1 MVHLLTLKK
10 ALQLRKLKK
19 SKLNLKKLELQLL
32 LNKSHIIIRLRN
44 SYLPVFESDK
54 RLIETDKLIWFP
66 AKNPAKNSLAGFC
79 FNKFSG
85 VDIRVSTPFCVLEVI
100 MQKEEQSSRQ
110 MVMCHLVAIL
120 GVDIEKATQ
129 LIDEME
135 QVGLVRFDEFGNVGI
150 LVLEGQ
156 S

>member
-1 MVHLLTLKK
+1 
-10 ALQLRKLKK
+10 
-19 SKLNLKKLELQLL
+19 
-32 LNKSHIIIRLRN
+32 
-44 SYLPVFESDK
+44 
-54 RLIETDKLIWFP
+54 
-66 AKNPAKNSLAGFC
+66 
-79 FNKFSG
+79 
-85 VDIRVSTPFCVLEVI
+85 
-100 MQKEEQSSRQ
+100 MQKFEQSSRQ

-135 QVGLVRFDEFGNVGI
+135 QVGLIRFDEFGNVGI

>member
-1 MVHLLTLKK
+1 
-10 ALQLRKLKK
+10 
-19 SKLNLKKLELQLL
+19 
-32 LNKSHIIIRLRN
+32 
-44 SYLPVFESDK
+44 
-54 RLIETDKLIWFP
+54 
-66 AKNPAKNSLAGFC
+66 
-79 FNKFSG
+79 
-85 VDIRVSTPFCVLEVI
+85 
-100 MQKEEQSSRQ
+100 MQKKEQSSRQ

-135 QVGLVRFDEFGNVGI
+135 QVGLIRFDEFGNIGL